1 MFLLVC
7 ANALQPPR
15 ATCRLVASSQI
26 VACASQPR
34 HAVVLI
40 TDVDAP
46 EPAAL
51 DMVTTLRSQGWAVRL
66 ASSSAGASAA
76 LAEDPQAV
84 FELQR
89 SGSSFA
95 LQEECEARQ
104 ACLYR
109 WQPASATFKR
119 QAGGNHLP
127 SHISP
132 APSFEAEAE
141 RRGWGFLDLSGLHED
156 ERDEIET
163 SQLSDVEIARLLGLP
178 PPAPPPDAS
187 PNAPSD
193 APSGVPSGVPTE
205 APLLCALGYEASR
218 DEDTALA
225 AAEASR
231 RPSLTRLARAVLFE
245 GATEP
250 PRSRVLADGTPWPAA
265 DGMVCQLH
273 CMHSPCTT
281 TS

>member
-7 ANALQPPR
+7 ANALRSPR
-15 ATCRLVASSQI
+15 TTCRRVASSQI

-34 HAVVLI
+34 RAVVLI

-89 SGSSFA
+89 SASSFA

-104 ACLYR
+104 ACLYA
-109 WQPASATFKR
+109 WQAASATFKR
-119 QAGGNHLP
+119 QGQGGSQGMP

-156 ERDEIET
+156 EIDPTAEPEPSST
-163 SQLSDVEIARLLGLP
+163 QPTARSAE
-178 PPAPPPDAS
+178 APPTIPITPA
-187 PNAPSD
+187 A
-193 APSGVPSGVPTE
+193 AE
-205 APLLCALGYEASR
+205 PLLCVVCL
-218 DEDTALA
+218 DEERACVMVPCGHRVLCTSC
-225 AAEASR
+225 AAER
-231 RPSLTRLARAVLFE
+231 WDECPVCRAKCDSVM
-245 GATEP
+245 
-250 PRSRVLADGTPWPAA
+250 RVYD
-265 DGMVCQLH
+265 
-273 CMHSPCTT
+273 S
-281 TS
+281 